1 MKQIKEI
8 LIASVSLFLLGFGIC
23 MAVSTFFMYREG
35 EQEYEALRE
44 YVNEEE
50 REEDESEEQDSTLA
64 SKATVDFQ
72 ALRKINSDI
81 IAWIRIPDT
90 KIDYPIVQGK
100 NNAYYLKH
108 MFQKTEHAAG
118 SIFLDVDNE
127 ADFSNRKSILY
138 GHNMK
143 DGSMFQGLHRFQEES
158 YLQEHNQVYLYL
170 PDNREL
176 VYKVIKCGYVKA
188 DSDTFWLGEP
198 VETPQLLLSTCG
210 ADSSKRLVV
219 WCELPQEEEEMT
231 EENIKD
237 IEILDFVVYLL
248 SYLFKTL
255 LMFFLFLLYKL
266 LSSFTLRQLRDTF
279 NSSKQS
285 LYLSK
290 QSIDTTSS
298 CEELFFIAFFML
310 LKRNVTF

>member
-72 ALRKINSDI
+72 ALRKINLDI

-118 SIFLDVDNE
+118 SIFLDKDNSP
-127 ADFSNRKSILY
+127 DFSNRKSILY

-143 DGSMFQGLHRFQEES
+143 DGSMFQGLHKYENEQ
-158 YLQEHNQVYLYL
+158 YLEIHNKVYLYL
-170 PDNREL
+170 PDGQTL
-176 VYKVIKCGYVKA
+176 IYSVIKCGYVSA
-188 DSDTFWLGEP
+188 NSDTFWLGEP
-198 VETPQLLLSTCG
+198 VETRQLLLSTCG
-210 ADSSKRLVV
+210 SDSSKRLVLF
-219 WCELPQEEEEMT
+219 CELPEESEESETNGEGISM
-231 EENIKD
+231 EV
-237 IEILDFVVYLL
+237 F
-248 SYLFKTL
+248 
-255 LMFFLFLLYKL
+255 
-266 LSSFTLRQLRDTF
+266 
-279 NSSKQS
+279 
-285 LYLSK
+285 
-290 QSIDTTSS
+290 
-298 CEELFFIAFFML
+298 
-310 LKRNVTF
+310 

>member
-1 MKQIKEI
+1 MMWI
-8 LIASVSLFLLGFGIC
+8 LTVRHFN
-23 MAVSTFFMYREG
+23 REG

-72 ALRKINSDI
+72 ALRKINLDI

-90 KIDYPIVQGK
+90 KSDYPIVQGK

-158 YLQEHNQVYLYL
+158 L
-170 PDNREL
+170 
-176 VYKVIKCGYVKA
+176 
-188 DSDTFWLGEP
+188 
-198 VETPQLLLSTCG
+198 
-210 ADSSKRLVV
+210 RLCSV
-219 WCELPQEEEEMT
+219 
-231 EENIKD
+231 
-237 IEILDFVVYLL
+237 
-248 SYLFKTL
+248 
-255 LMFFLFLLYKL
+255 
-266 LSSFTLRQLRDTF
+266 
-279 NSSKQS
+279 
-285 LYLSK
+285 
-290 QSIDTTSS
+290 TSH
-298 CEELFFIAFFML
+298 
-310 LKRNVTF
+310 KPTD